1 MTPISVA
8 RRCALSLA
16 LALAGLQGVALAQP
30 APVPASVPPEVFFK
44 NAELNEAKLSP
55 NGKRLAVA
63 APGGP
68 GLRVGLYV
76 FELGA
81 KIEARRV
88 VQFSNDDVG
97 DFYWVNDDK
106 LVFSATDRR
115 IASGTHYQASG
126 LFSVAADGSGIR
138 QLVQREHET
147 EGERKAFGGALTWN
161 HRLLTVPFP
170 HEGEPG
176 NRVLVGKFGLNRS
189 NNRSAYTPFWLNVD
203 TGRALPATFDEPRG
217 AVRFLFDSHGEARLV
232 ITEQENVQVVHWRGP
247 GEKTWSELTRGDLL
261 GLPFVPVAVDDTGRL
276 FVKRLE
282 GAQRYEVLT
291 RFDFQ
296 TGKPEPRALLSAP
309 GFDAQSAVI
318 RDAGRTVGLRY
329 QTDAQATAWFDPAMR
344 DFQKLV
350 DARFTEGV
358 NVVQCA
364 RCGKADM
371 VAVVRNF
378 SDREPGEYWIY
389 RAAAAEADRW
399 QAVGRQRP
407 DVDPRA
413 MAGQELHR
421 IKARDGA
428 DLPVWLTLP
437 RGVAPGKPAP
447 AVVLVHGGPFVRG
460 RVWEW
465 DGWAQF
471 LASRGY
477 LVIEPE
483 FRGSEGYGDKHY
495 RDGFRQWG
503 QAMQDDIADSLVW
516 ARQQKLASDR
526 ACIAGASYGGYA
538 TLMGLAKDGALYRC
552 GVAWL
557 GVTDLMLLVKG
568 DSWVDDDLGSSY
580 RSYMAPTMVGD
591 AVKDADMLKANSP
604 VLLADRIRAP
614 LLLAYGERDVR
625 VPIEHGERM
634 RDALVKAGRPPEWI
648 TYRGEAHGFGN
659 LDNSVD
665 FARRVEVFLAKHL
678 KDGQGTPPGGQ

>member
-1 MTPISVA
+1 MKPISVA

-16 LALAGLQGVALAQP
+16 LALSGLQGVANAQP
-30 APVPASVPPEVFFK
+30 APAPAAVPADVFFK

-55 NGKRLAVA
+55 NGRRLAVA
-63 APGGP
+63 APGAP

-97 DFYWVNDDK
+97 DFFWVNDDK
-106 LVFSATDRR
+106 IVFSAADRR
-115 IASGTHYQASG
+115 VASGTHYQASG

-138 QLVQREHET
+138 QLIQREQET

-176 NRVLVGKFGLNRS
+176 NRVLVGKFGINRS
-189 NNRSAYTPFWLNVD
+189 NNRSAYTPLWLNVD

-217 AVRFLFDSHGEARLV
+217 AVSFLFDSHGEPRLV

-247 GEKTWSELTRGDLL
+247 GETSWSELTRGDLL

-296 TGKPEPRALLSAP
+296 TRKPEPRALLSTP

-344 DFQKLV
+344 EFQKLV
-350 DARFTEGV
+350 DARFTDGV

-364 RCGKADM
+364 RCGKPDM

-378 SDREPGEYWIY
+378 SDREPGEYWVY
-389 RAAAAEADRW
+389 RAAAAEADRLP
-399 QAVGRQRP
+399 A
-407 DVDPRA
+407 PR
-413 MAGQELHR
+413 R
-421 IKARDGA
+421 RSARDGQPGA
-428 DLPVWLTLP
+428 
-437 RGVAPGKPAP
+437 AP
-447 AVVLVHGGPFVRG
+447 HQGP
-460 RVWEW
+460 
-465 DGWAQF
+465 
-471 LASRGY
+471 
-477 LVIEPE
+477 
-483 FRGSEGYGDKHY
+483 
-495 RDGFRQWG
+495 
-503 QAMQDDIADSLVW
+503 
-516 ARQQKLASDR
+516 
-526 ACIAGASYGGYA
+526 
-538 TLMGLAKDGALYRC
+538 
-552 GVAWL
+552 
-557 GVTDLMLLVKG
+557 
-568 DSWVDDDLGSSY
+568 
-580 RSYMAPTMVGD
+580 
-591 AVKDADMLKANSP
+591 
-604 VLLADRIRAP
+604 
-614 LLLAYGERDVR
+614 
-625 VPIEHGERM
+625 
-634 RDALVKAGRPPEWI
+634 
-648 TYRGEAHGFGN
+648 
-659 LDNSVD
+659 
-665 FARRVEVFLAKHL
+665 
-678 KDGQGTPPGGQ
+678 